1 MENTQCRLVA
11 LLFTIHHLPFTI
23 PRTSVYLLE
32 HDAKEVLAQ
41 CRVPVPAGSLVAAV
55 RELDGTALPPGPW
68 VVKGQISVGGRG
80 KAGIV
85 RKAATPEEL
94 RIHVGGII
102 GTVVGGRRVA
112 SVRIEQ
118 QVSGVTETYLGLMLD
133 AAAGGVRIIASAQ
146 GGVEVESLPHD
157 AVHSAIVAPDVEAI
171 MSGVHQLTGSMP
183 AHLAAALDDAA
194 SRLARVFLDRE
205 ALLIEINPLFV
216 RPDGSWVAGDAKLV
230 TDDNALER
238 QPVLRELLER
248 RAAAYPETALKLN
261 HGFDYVV
268 VDPEGEIGLLTT
280 GAGLSMMLIDEL
292 RAAGL
297 KPYNFLDIRTGGLRG
312 ETTRLVSV
320 LDWIAR
326 GPQVKT
332 LLINIFA
339 GITELGEFS
348 RLLAAALAQSPL
360 RVPVVARLVGN
371 GLPAARVVL
380 ARAGI
385 PLYTELDDA
394 VAEVR
399 VHLSQKRN
407 GQD

>member
-1 MENTQCRLVA
+1 M
-11 LLFTIHHLPFTI
+11 
-23 PRTSVYLLE
+23 YLLE
-32 HDAKEVLAQ
+32 HDAKEILTA
-41 CRVPVPAGSLVAAV
+41 CGIPVPAGRLVASLH
-55 RELDGTALPPGPW
+55 ELGATALPPAPW
-68 VVKGQISVGGRG
+68 MVKGQISAGGRG
-80 KAGIV
+80 KAGIIM
-85 RKAATPEEL
+85 KAATPDEL
-94 RIHVGGII
+94 RTHVGAII
-102 GTVVGGRRVA
+102 GTTVRGRRVA
-112 SVRIEQ
+112 AVRIEQ
-118 QVSGVTETYLGLMLD
+118 QVSGATETYLGLMLD

-146 GGVEVESLPHD
+146 GGVEVESLPHV
-157 AVHSAIVAPDVEAI
+157 AVHAVIAEPDVAAI
-171 MSGVHQLTGSMP
+171 MNGAHRLTGSMP
-183 AHLAAALDDAA
+183 ACLAAALGDAA

-216 RPDGSWVAGDAKLV
+216 RPDGSWVAGDARLV
-230 TDDNALER
+230 TDDNALDR
-238 QPVLRELLER
+238 QPLLRDLLER
-248 RAAAYPETALKLN
+248 RAAAYPETALKIN

-297 KPYNFLDIRTGGLRG
+297 RPYNFLDIRTGGLRG

-326 GPQVKT
+326 GPRVKT

-348 RLLAAALAQSPL
+348 RLLVAALAQSPL
-360 RVPVVARLVGN
+360 RVPVVARLAGN
-371 GLPAARVVL
+371 GLPAAREVL
-380 ARAGI
+380 ARSGI
-385 PLYTELDDA
+385 PLHTELDAA

-399 VHLSQKRN
+399 THLGQKRN